1 MDHMNMKREAA
12 ISLTVV
18 LLRKSGWNGVSLQYQ
33 RKIEVDLESIMRLN
47 PLLMSLMSLMSLML
61 MLLILIFQCAFT
73 LLVSALMSG
82 QIGGTDTRS
91 RHLVLNLGI
100 CWLTL
105 E

>member
-47 PLLMSLMSLMSLML
+47 PSLMSLMSLML
-61 MLLILIFQCAFT
+61 ILLILIFQCAFT

>member
-47 PLLMSLMSLMSLML
+47 PSLMELMSLML
-61 MLLILIFQCAFT
+61 ILLILIFQCAFS